1 MLAGI
6 REVLIITTPRDSE
19 SYKEL
24 IGDGSSIGM
33 NISYEEQVKPEG
45 LAQALILGEKFL
57 GQEKFAMILGDNFFY
72 GAGLPN
78 TLANAQIF
86 AGAQIFVYEVS
97 NPENYGVLALSNNG
111 SPKSVI
117 EKPILPQS
125 NMAITGLYFFDQD
138 AISFAKEATPSKR
151 GELEITFV
159 INQYLKQGRL
169 NFTRLSRGVAWLDT
183 GNPNSLH
190 DAASLVKIIEE
201 RTGHKIACIEEI
213 AWRLKYIS
221 TSSLLELGKV
231 YGKSDY
237 GNYLVQIGAQDR
249 QD

>member
-24 IGDGSSIGM
+24 IGNGSSIGM
-33 NISYEEQVKPEG
+33 NISYEIQVKPEG

-78 TLANAQIF
+78 TLTNAQIF
-86 AGAQIFVYEVS
+86 SGAQIFVYEVS
-97 NPENYGVLALSNNG
+97 NPENYGVLTLSDNG
-111 SPKSVI
+111 IPKNVI

-125 NMAITGLYFFDQD
+125 NLAITGLYFFDQD
-138 AISFAKEATPSKR
+138 AISFAKETTPSKR
-151 GELEITFV
+151 GELEITSV
-159 INQYLKQGRL
+159 INQYLKQCRL

-213 AWRLKYIS
+213 AWRNNWIS
-221 TSSLLELGKV
+221 DSQLLEIASSFTISE
-231 YGKSDY
+231 YGK
-237 GNYLVQIGAQDR
+237 YLRKLLSYD
-249 QD
+249 